1 MKIQLLYSM
10 AMLGE
15 HGELIVHAPGDII
28 EMPEAE
34 AKILVEQGQAIA
46 IDEPKPAKKKVL

>member
-1 MKIQLLYSM
+1 MKIQLIYSM

-15 HGELIVHAPGDII
+15 HGELIVHAPGDIV

>member
-1 MKIQLLYSM
+1 MKIQLIYSM
-10 AMLGE
+10 AMLGPN
-15 HGELIVHAPGDII
+15 GELIVHAPGDIV

>member
-15 HGELIVHAPGDII
+15 HGEMIVHAPGDII
-28 EMPEAE
+28 EMLEAE
-34 AKILVEQGQAIA
+34 AKILVEQGQAIV
-46 IDEPKPAKKKVL
+46 IEEPKPTKKKVL

>member
-1 MKIQLLYSM
+1 MKIQLLFAM
-10 AMLGE
+10 AKLGE
-15 HGELIVHAPGDII
+15 HGELIVHAPGDIV